1 MAGDEIQGSFVIV
14 DLRPWLDWKNGA
26 GRGIPPVRLGGTGSP
41 GVTRSLPDPLV
52 GRRFVLDGE
61 VAADVARAEVALAR
75 FEESGAALAGGD
87 GIARLLLRAEAMASS
102 RIEGLVI
109 GGRRLLRAAAAR
121 RLGDSPWDPTANE
134 VLGNVEAME
143 WGIAAVSPGGKITG
157 EAVLEAHRRLV
168 AGTGIE
174 EHGGAL
180 RRVQNWIGGSFH
192 SPCFADFVPPP
203 PEAVPELLEDLWAFC
218 NEDTLPAV
226 AQAAVAHARFETIHP
241 FVDGNGRT
249 GRVLI
254 HMVLRRRGF
263 GRRALPP
270 VSVILATLVDDYV
283 RGLVGTRQVE
293 PVETSE
299 AHAGCDYWIEFFANA
314 CRRAVEDAHRF
325 AERVRALQSAWRARI
340 GPVRSDSAA
349 ARLVETLPAAPVLT
363 AATAATLVERSFQA
377 TTLAMNRLVD
387 AGVLVQVSVGRRNRA
402 FEAPELIEAF
412 NALERRLAIP
422 APDTRLAPSSRTPRI
437 P

>member
-1 MAGDEIQGSFVIV
+1 MARLEERRWEGDTSGSTRR
-14 DLRPWLDWKNGA
+14 DRRP
-26 GRGIPPVRLGGTGSP
+26 GRYSVY
-41 GVTRSLPDPLV
+41 LPDPLV
-52 GRRFVLDGE
+52 GRRFVLDGA

-75 FEESGAALAGGD
+75 FEERGAVIAGGE
-87 GIARLLLRAEAMASS
+87 GIARLLRRAEAMASS

-109 GGRRLLRAAAAR
+109 GGRRLLRMAAAR

-143 WGIAAVSPGGKITG
+143 WGIAAVTPGGEIRG

-203 PEAVPELLEDLWAFC
+203 PEAVPALLEDLWAFC
-218 NEDTLPAV
+218 NEDTLPAL

-263 GRRALPP
+263 GRRALAP
-270 VSVILATLVDDYV
+270 VSVILAALVDDYV
-283 RGLVGTRQVE
+283 RGLVGTRQVG
-293 PVETSE
+293 PADSSE
-299 AHAGCDYWIEFFANA
+299 AHEGYDYWIEFFANA
-314 CRRAVEDAHRF
+314 CLRAVEDAHRF
-325 AERVRALQSAWRARI
+325 AERVRALQSEWRARV
-340 GPVRSDSAA
+340 GPVRRDSAA
-349 ARLVETLPAAPVLT
+349 ARLIEALPATPVLT
-363 AATAATLVERSFQA
+363 TATAATLVERSFQA
-377 TTLAMNRLVD
+377 TTLALTRLES

-402 FEAPELIEAF
+402 FESPELIDAF
-412 NALERRLAIP
+412 NTLGRRLAAPTRIGTSRRQP
-422 APDTRLAPSSRTPRI
+422 AAFR
-437 P
+437 

>member
-1 MAGDEIQGSFVIV
+1 MARLEERRWEGDTSGSTRR
-14 DLRPWLDWKNGA
+14 DRRP
-26 GRGIPPVRLGGTGSP
+26 GRYSVY
-41 GVTRSLPDPLV
+41 LPDPLV
-52 GRRFVLDGE
+52 GRRFVLDGA

-75 FEESGAALAGGD
+75 FEERGAVIAGGE
-87 GIARLLLRAEAMASS
+87 GIARLLRRAEAMASS

-109 GGRRLLRAAAAR
+109 GGRRLLRMAAAR

-134 VLGNVEAME
+134 VLGNIEAME
-143 WGIAAVSPGGKITG
+143 WGIAAVTPGGEIRG

-203 PEAVPELLEDLWAFC
+203 PEAVPALLEDLWAFC
-218 NEDTLPAV
+218 NEDTLPAL

-263 GRRALPP
+263 GRRALAP
-270 VSVILATLVDDYV
+270 VSVILAALVDDYV
-283 RGLVGTRQVE
+283 RGLVGTRQVGAADS
-293 PVETSE
+293 SE
-299 AHAGCDYWIEFFANA
+299 AHEGYDYWIEFFANA
-314 CRRAVEDAHRF
+314 CLRAVEDAHRF
-325 AERVRALQSAWRARI
+325 AERVRALQSEWRARV
-340 GPVRSDSAA
+340 GPVRRDSAA
-349 ARLVETLPAAPVLT
+349 ARLIEALPSAPVLT
-363 AATAATLVERSFQA
+363 TATAATLVERSFQA

-387 AGVLVQVSVGRRNRA
+387 AGVLVRVNVGRRNRA
-402 FEAPELIEAF
+402 FEAPELIDAF
-412 NALERRLAIP
+412 NALERRLA
-422 APDTRLAPSSRTPRI
+422 APVADTRLSAPTGRVPE
-437 P
+437 

>member
-1 MAGDEIQGSFVIV
+1 MARLEERRWEGDPSGSTRR
-14 DLRPWLDWKNGA
+14 DRRA
-26 GRGIPPVRLGGTGSP
+26 GRYSVY
-41 GVTRSLPDPLV
+41 LPDPLV
-52 GRRFVLDGE
+52 GRRFALDGA

-75 FEESGAALAGGD
+75 FEERGAVIAGGE
-87 GIARLLLRAEAMASS
+87 GIARLLRRAEAMASS

-109 GGRRLLRAAAAR
+109 GGRRLLRMAAAR

-143 WGIAAVSPGGKITG
+143 WGIAAVTPGGEIRG

-168 AGTGIE
+168 AGTRIE
-174 EHGGAL
+174 EHGGVL

-218 NEDTLPAV
+218 NEDTLPAL

-249 GRVLI
+249 GRALI

-270 VSVILATLVDDYV
+270 VSVILAALVDDYV
-283 RGLVGTRQVE
+283 RGLVGTRQVG
-293 PVETSE
+293 PADSPE
-299 AHAGCDYWIEFFANA
+299 APEGYDYWIEFFANA
-314 CRRAVEDAHRF
+314 CLRAVEDARRF

-340 GPVRSDSAA
+340 GPVRRDSAA
-349 ARLVETLPAAPVLT
+349 VRLIEALPSAPVLT
-363 AATAATLVERSFQA
+363 AATAAGLVERSFQA
-377 TTLAMNRLVD
+377 TTLAMDRLVD
-387 AGVLVQVSVGRRNRA
+387 AGVLVRVNVGRRNRA

-412 NALERRLAIP
+412 NALERRLAAP
-422 APDTRLAPSSRTPRI
+422 AADTRLSAPAGRVPE
-437 P
+437 